1 MNEIKQYTVTK
12 NGKEYD
18 CGEINISTEQW
29 YQLLKEP
36 KAQQYLEVLIAFLR
50 EPGHKGSCYNVAQ
63 KYNCSPNTY
72 NAKVMNFGKWVHAQ
86 LGDFS
91 MVGTDGTPTYWSIP
105 MRTGQETKEGFV
117 WQLRKELVEALQ
129 QILLDKVFAEFKK
142 LYETDPFQVTDE
154 TYKWQLLQKTS
165 SKDNVY
171 IADAVKG
178 ENIVYIPSATA
189 VYKYLGKEK
198 TLEFSKCLDHLF
210 DETKDLVQRIKS
222 FKEEILSLIPSTWNY
237 TANDERAASAL
248 LTCKYPQKYTF
259 YMSKVYDT
267 ICQYLGIEKQ
277 KTGKKYAHFMT
288 IIDKITAQ
296 YGKMADLII
305 QKELEPF
312 SIRPL
317 NLVVQTVFWVMLDKM
332 RTEMSQNAKFTW
344 IPFYEELAS
353 KLLTFKDDRK
363 NLISIIKGLDYCYIK
378 SIFDKKDY
386 PVEDIDPFSVFSIF
400 NKKMNED
407 NRLVVAD
414 YFKDNFDIKADIP
427 QDFCGVPVIMPLMA
441 LFFARE
447 DASKAIQPLWNLF
460 EIAIN
465 YKKDEFIEKFNLVRK
480 QKCIKWNITMGLF
493 WIRPKDF
500 IALDANNRAYLK
512 ELGFDVFNENELNA
526 EKYLDLMDDID
537 EKIQKHQISER
548 DYPSIS
554 YNAVNEYTDNN
565 MNSSFYIDLLKAN
578 HNIILN
584 GAPGTGK
591 TYLAKEIAKEMGAK
605 YKMVQFHPS
614 YDYTDFVEGLRPVKD
629 EKGNIGFERKD
640 GVFKEFCMEAL
651 LNLQK
656 ANKTIDVLQ
665 KEQDINERLDAFIT
679 DAIENE
685 REMET
690 DRTKNKFT
698 IIDQTERNII
708 ISVPNN
714 DKVKEVNVSKAEILK
729 ILLEKANL
737 HSVSDI
743 KEFFNRGYTKQQ
755 DSYIYVISTL
765 LKKKPKDV
773 QKVIVEQVKSQD
785 FVFIIDEINR
795 GEISKIF
802 GELFYSIDPGYR
814 GEKGKVQTQ
823 YQNLVEDGDV
833 FKEGFYVPENV
844 YIIGTMN
851 DIDRSVESMDFA
863 MRRRFAWQEITAKE
877 SAENMGITGDLLE
890 RMNSLNKIIEETEGL
905 GTSYQVGAA
914 MFKKVKDTEEN
925 VEGNCGMT
933 IESLWNLNL
942 KSLMKEYLRGLPD
955 ADQTL
960 QKMENAYFLRDLE
973 NNSETNG

>member
-1 MNEIKQYTVTK
+1 MNKIKQYTVTK

-36 KAQQYLEVLIAFLR
+36 KAKLYTKTLFDFLR
-50 EPGHKGSCYNVAQ
+50 EPGHKGSCYAVAT
-63 KYNCSPNTY
+63 KYNSDPQSY
-72 NAKVMNFGKWVHAQ
+72 NAKIMHLGKWVHAQ
-86 LGDFS
+86 LDFTIY
-91 MVGTDGTPTYWSIP
+91 GTDEKPTYWAIP
-105 MRTGQETKEGFV
+105 MKYGMETKEGFV

-129 QILLDKVFAEFKK
+129 KLLIENLIDDFTKVLSKETFKSFDELYKWDLLQSVRDKSNLGIANAIKGEKIVYNASVGTVFTYLVKERPAEF
-142 LYETDPFQVTDE
+142 D
-154 TYKWQLLQKTS
+154 S
-165 SKDNVY
+165 
-171 IADAVKG
+171 
-178 ENIVYIPSATA
+178 
-189 VYKYLGKEK
+189 
-198 TLEFSKCLDHLF
+198 CLSHLF
-210 DETKDLVQRIKS
+210 DENVELNKRIED
-222 FKEEILSLIPSTWNY
+222 FKNEIIQLIPSDWKY
-237 TANDERAASAL
+237 TANDERTVSAL
-248 LTCKYPQKYTF
+248 LTCKYPEKYTF
-259 YMSKVYDT
+259 YMSKVYEA
-267 ICQYLGIEKQ
+267 ICLYLGIEKQ
-277 KTGKKYAHFMT
+277 KTGKKFNHFT
-288 IIDKITAQ
+288 EIINGITLQ
-296 YGKMADLII
+296 YGEKVQNLINKDI
-305 QKELEPF
+305 QSF
-312 SIRPL
+312 SIKPK
-317 NLVVQTVFWVMLDKM
+317 NLAVQTAFWIMLDRM
-332 RTEMSQNAKFTW
+332 NQQN
-344 IPFYEELAS
+344 S
-353 KLLTFKDDRK
+353 KSEKYM
-363 NLISIIKGLDYCYIK
+363 N
-378 SIFDKKDY
+378 
-386 PVEDIDPFSVFSIF
+386 
-400 NKKMNED
+400 NKK
-407 NRLVVAD
+407 L
-414 YFKDNFDIKADIP
+414 
-427 QDFCGVPVIMPLMA
+427 Q
-441 LFFARE
+441 
-447 DASKAIQPLWNLF
+447 Q
-460 EIAIN
+460 
-465 YKKDEFIEKFNLVRK
+465 
-480 QKCIKWNITMGLF
+480 
-493 WIRPKDF
+493 
-500 IALDANNRAYLK
+500 
-512 ELGFDVFNENELNA
+512 
-526 EKYLDLMDDID
+526 
-537 EKIQKHQISER
+537 
-548 DYPSIS
+548 
-554 YNAVNEYTDNN
+554 
-565 MNSSFYIDLLKAN
+565 YIDLLLAN
-578 HNIILN
+578 HNVIFN

-591 TYLAKEIAKEMGAK
+591 TYLAKEIAEEMGAK

-614 YDYTDFVEGLRPVKD
+614 YDYTDFVEGLRPIKD

-640 GVFKEFCMEAL
+640 GVFKVFCMEAL

-729 ILLEKANL
+729 ILLEKANI

-755 DSYIYVISTL
+755 DSYIYVICTL

-823 YQNLVEDGDV
+823 YQNLVEEGDV

-863 MRRRFAWQEITAKE
+863 MRRRFAWQEITAEE

-914 MFKKVKDTEEN
+914 MFLKVKKEELTEE
-925 VEGNCGMT
+925 E
-933 IESLWNLNL
+933 LWNLNL
-942 KSLMKEYLRGLPD
+942 KSLMKEYLRGMPD
-955 ADQTL
+955 ASKTL
-960 QKMENAYFLRDLE
+960 QKMEEAYFLKD
-973 NNSETNG
+973 SELTNQDN